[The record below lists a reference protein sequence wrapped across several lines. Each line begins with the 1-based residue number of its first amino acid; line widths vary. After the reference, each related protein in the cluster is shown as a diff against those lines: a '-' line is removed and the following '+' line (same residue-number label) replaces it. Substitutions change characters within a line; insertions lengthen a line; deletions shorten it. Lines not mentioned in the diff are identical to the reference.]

1 LPVANAGRHYVV
13 ASYRKG
19 FGIDSTA
26 YIVPEDGYPP
36 IYYPGTSDPSAAA
49 PLDLL
54 PDGPL
59 VPIDLTLYRMETLK
73 ISGKVSLIDGTPDSM
88 AWLSILPG
96 RSSVFLPLSMR
107 RQPIRPDG
115 SFEFRGLIPGSYEL
129 VADSYSAE
137 GEPLKGRVSIELRGR
152 DQENVNLVLAPAI
165 NIEGRVRFENPTGDP
180 ALALQKLSI
189 SVRPESDSQ
198 IVFSPTGP
206 VKDDGSF
213 TVRRVGPGDYTV
225 QVLGLPSN
233 YYVKSANAGRS
244 DMIERA
250 LSVYA
255 QSPGSLEVVISPRA
269 ARVDGRIV
277 DNDDAPVA
285 GAQVVLVPEP
295 QFREREAL
303 YKLAQTDPDGNFHI
317 QGVRPGSYK
326 VFAWPG
332 NATPAYMEPGFI
344 QEFENRGESIQLD
357 PESRIIVKV
366 RLIH

>member
-1 LPVANAGRHYVV
+1 VV

-344 QEFENRGESIQLD
+344 HEFENRGESIQLD